1 MIAISDIHLGP
12 GNGRDDFRDD
22 SGFKDLRFGAAL
34 AYWKKRGERIIL
46 VGDTF
51 ECWQANMAEIE
62 AAHPLAMVAIR
73 DCVDVIVRGNHDWRL
88 EEACGK
94 QLVDEWIEGGV
105 RYIHGHQLD
114 IFNSGRL
121 AFVGQ
126 AATWLAGRAEL
137 IHRDADEWLLSLG
150 ARALGRGRHGD
161 PQDYQKKALER
172 WGPRVVIGHT
182 HTHVPWNTTYGNAGT
197 WTGDRQDYVKVR

>member
-94 QLVDEWIEGGV
+94 QLVDEWIEGAC
-105 RYIHGHQLD
+105 D
-114 IFNSGRL
+114 ISMGTSWTPSTAGGWHLSARRL
-121 AFVGQ
+121 PGL
-126 AATWLAGRAEL
+126 LAG
-137 IHRDADEWLLSLG
+137 
-150 ARALGRGRHGD
+150 
-161 PQDYQKKALER
+161 P
-172 WGPRVVIGHT
+172 
-182 HTHVPWNTTYGNAGT
+182 N
-197 WTGDRQDYVKVR
+197 